1 MKLSCSLT
9 ENLKCFKDIFKDDGT
24 YRVREITAKSGV
36 KCAVIYIDG
45 MVDDHIIDQFLIGQT
60 LNALK
65 ERSISF
71 EDFKS
76 KVLASS
82 EASEET
88 DLDKLAEKILYGDS
102 VFLVDGYCVGMWLST
117 KGFSLRSPSEPENE
131 TMLFG
136 SHEGF
141 IEGIMVNTSFIRRRI
156 QSRDLKFKFMSLGS
170 ITKTRICICF
180 LDKKADRGLLKKIED
195 KISSIKT
202 DGFFDSNFLKEQL
215 CSKKKTPFDLVGST
229 ERPDTAAAKIL
240 EGKFVILVDGCPV
253 ALTLPYLFFDN
264 FRLADDYNF
273 NFYFTTFSRNLRVL
287 SFVFT
292 VTFPAFYLSLVAFHR
307 EMIPTPLLLSISES
321 RSGVPFPTLLEAIGL
336 LLIFELL
343 REAGQRI
350 PSGVGQALSVVGAIV
365 IGEAAVGAK
374 LISAPL
380 VIIVAFTGLT
390 GLMTPRLKG
399 IIIVSRFAFLFLSA
413 FFGLYGLIV
422 GVCIAVTHIAAQ
434 NSFGVPYLLYSSP
447 LNKKSFR
454 DNLLRLPRKDAT
466 K

>member
-1 MKLSCSLT
+1 MQLTCSLA
-9 ENLKCFKDIFKDDGT
+9 ENLKQLKEIFKDDDT
-24 YRVREITAKSGV
+24 FRIREITAKSGV

-45 MVDDHIIDQFLIGQT
+45 MVSNQIVDQFLIGQA
-60 LNALK
+60 LNSLK

-76 KVLASS
+76 KVLASN
-82 EASEET
+82 EAYEET
-88 DLDKLAEKILYGDS
+88 DIIKLCEKILYGDT

-117 KGFSLRSPSEPENE
+117 KGFMLRSPSEPENE
-131 TMLFG
+131 AMLFG

-141 IEGIMVNTSFIRRRI
+141 IESVLMNTAMIRRRI
-156 QSRDLKFKFMSLGS
+156 QSKDLKFKFMSLGT
-170 ITKTRICICF
+170 ITQTKLCICF
-180 LDKKADRGLLKKIED
+180 LRGKADETLLKKIED
-195 KISSIKT
+195 KLSTIKT

-215 CSKKKTPFDLVGST
+215 CAKKKTPFDLIGST

-240 EGKFVILVDGCPV
+240 EGKFIIIVDGCPV
-253 ALTLPYLFFDN
+253 ALTLPFLFFDN

-307 EMIPTPLLLSISES
+307 EMIPTPLLLSISQS

-365 IGEAAVGAK
+365 IGQSAVSAK

-399 IIIVSRFAFLFLSA
+399 IIIVSRFAFLILSA

-422 GVCIAVTHIAAQ
+422 GVCIAVIHIAAQ
-434 NSFGVPYLLYSSP
+434 SSFGVSYLLYSSP

-454 DNLLRLPRKDAT
+454 DNLLRLPKRRN
-466 K
+466 

>member
-1 MKLSCSLT
+1 MQLKCSLA
-9 ENLKCFKDIFKDDGT
+9 ENLKLFKELFKDDDT
-24 YRVREITAKSGV
+24 LRIREITAKSGV

-45 MVDDHIIDQFLIGQT
+45 MVDNQIVDQFLIGQA
-60 LNALK
+60 LNSLK
-65 ERSISF
+65 ERSITL

-76 KVLASS
+76 KVLASN
-82 EASEET
+82 EAYEET
-88 DLDKLAEKILYGDS
+88 DVTKLAEMILYGDT

-117 KGFSLRSPSEPENE
+117 KGFMLRSPSEPENE

-141 IEGIMVNTSFIRRRI
+141 IESVLMNTAMIRRRI
-156 QSRDLKFKFMSLGS
+156 QSKDLKFKFMSLGS
-170 ITKTRICICF
+170 ITQTKLCICF
-180 LDKKADRGLLKKIED
+180 LRGKADEAILKNVED
-195 KISSIKT
+195 KLRSIKT

-215 CSKKKTPFDLVGST
+215 CKKKTPFDLIGST
-229 ERPDTAAAKIL
+229 ERPDTAASKIL
-240 EGKFVILVDGCPV
+240 EGKFIIIVDGCPV

-273 NFYFTTFSRNLRVL
+273 NFYFTSFSRNLRIL

-307 EMIPTPLLLSISES
+307 EMIPTPLLLSISQS
-321 RSGVPFPTLLEAIGL
+321 RSGVPFPTLLETIGL
-336 LLIFELL
+336 LVIFELL

-350 PSGVGQALSVVGAIV
+350 PSGVGQALSVVGALV
-365 IGEAAVGAK
+365 IGQSAVSAK

-399 IIIVSRFAFLFLSA
+399 IIIVSRFAFLILSA

-422 GVCIAVTHIAAQ
+422 GVCMAVIHIAAQ
-434 NSFGVPYLLYSSP
+434 NSFGISYLLYSSP
-447 LNKKSFR
+447 LNKQSFR
-454 DNLLRLPRKDAT
+454 DNLLRLPKRRK
-466 K
+466 